1 MSSMKAI
8 RNFITLLCAGLLMLS
23 SCAGSKYVVEK
34 NPARHNPVE
43 EIAWLKEQKKSLS
56 QTECRITLYEKAG
69 ELYYAIYMPTPGAF
83 DKNITTVYD
92 SQGEICLKYGG
103 LMPPARRKAVEQF
116 FEGATDKG
124 IIWECWLRETG
135 ESQAQ
140 P

>member
-1 MSSMKAI
+1 MKAI

>member
-1 MSSMKAI
+1 MKAI

-56 QTECRITLYEKAG
+56 QTECRITIYEKAG

-124 IIWECWLRETG
+124 VIWECRLREANQ
-135 ESQAQ
+135 SQPQ
-140 P
+140 R